1 MLLRVGIDDVDS
13 PLGGCTTYVAAVL
26 ASMLDGYRQIEFV
39 DYPML
44 VRLNPNVPFK
54 TRGNGAVCL
63 RLNVSP
69 ETLPEVKSL
78 VVDTVRRL
86 SALKHG
92 KTDPAVVFA
101 VEPVPELLKQLYF
114 KALSSVVAL
123 SYAFRV
129 AKEAGVE
136 VKTFKRGRG
145 LIGAL
150 AAVGAVFEDFTYE
163 LLAYRRAE
171 YWGRRRL
178 IDSESV
184 IRFDRLFRPRV
195 FGNVDYSTGRILIA
209 PHGPDPVLYGVRGD
223 DVEALKAALRIIMV
237 GEPIDRWVIF
247 KTNQGT
253 DSHLMVRK
261 SIGELRPYDSVVV
274 QGFVEGDVEVLHG
287 GDVRFRIFDDTGI
300 LDCLVY
306 RETGALNRVVRLLRE
321 GDLVEVAGGL
331 RPPSRR
337 HGLTLNVERLRL
349 IRLVPEKE
357 VANPLCP
364 RCGKRMKSMG
374 RGKGFK
380 CTRCGYRDP
389 YAAKVR
395 RFKAR
400 LVEPG
405 IYLASA
411 RAHRHLT
418 RPLTRYGVRA
428 KPSGRLE
435 KPWHWP

>member
-1 MLLRVGIDDVDS
+1 MFLRIGIDDVDS

-26 ASMLDGYRQIEFV
+26 VSMLDRHRQVEFA

-69 ETLPEVKSL
+69 EAVLEVKSL
-78 VVDTVRRL
+78 VINTVRRL
-86 SALKHG
+86 SVLKHG

-101 VEPVPELLKQLYF
+101 VEPVPRLLEQLYF

-123 SYAFRV
+123 SYAFRI
-129 AKEAGVE
+129 AKDAHVE
-136 VKTFKRGRG
+136 VKIFKKGRG

-150 AAVGAVFEDFTYE
+150 AAVGAVFDDFTYE
-163 LLAYRRAE
+163 LLTYRKAE
-171 YWGRRRL
+171 YWGKRRL
-178 IDSESV
+178 IDPKSV
-184 IRFDRLFRPRV
+184 IRFDRLFRPKV
-195 FGNVDYSTGRILIA
+195 FDNVDYSTRRILIA

-223 DVEALKAALRIIMV
+223 DVQALRAALKTVIV

-253 DSHLMVRK
+253 DSHLTVKKRI
-261 SIGELRPYDSVVV
+261 SELRPYDSVVV
-274 QGFVEGDVEVLHG
+274 QGFVEGNVKVLRG
-287 GDVRFRIFDDTGI
+287 GDVRFRIADDTGF

-306 RETGALNRVVRLLRE
+306 RETGALNRVARLLRDR
-321 GDLVEVAGGL
+321 DLVEVAGGL
-331 RPPSRR
+331 RPPSKRY
-337 HGLTLNVERLRL
+337 GLTLNVERIRL
-349 IRLVPEKE
+349 IRLLPEKE
-357 VANPLCP
+357 VVNPFCP

-380 CTRCGYRDP
+380 CIRCGHRDP
-389 YAAKVR
+389 SATKIH

-418 RPLTRYGVRA
+418 KPLTRYGVYA
-428 KPSGRLE
+428 KPSSRLDE
-435 KPWHWP
+435 PWHWP